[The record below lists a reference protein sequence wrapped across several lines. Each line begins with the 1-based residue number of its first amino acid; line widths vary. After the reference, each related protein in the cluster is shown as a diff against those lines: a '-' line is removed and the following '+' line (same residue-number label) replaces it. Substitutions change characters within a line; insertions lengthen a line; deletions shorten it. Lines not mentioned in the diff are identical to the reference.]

1 MAVNCAPLTL
11 YSFDNVVVT
20 IDGREVIGLWEGD
33 DVVALERPTDLGSAL
48 TGADGA
54 SVVSITA
61 DQSATLTI
69 KLQPNS
75 AMNAYFE
82 QCVKRM
88 RMGSQRLIAVAV
100 RDTST
105 GEGGGCSAAV
115 IIKEP
120 SKSWGATATEREWQL
135 FCNCWQENDITY
147 NPAA

>member
-33 DVVALERPTDLGSAL
+33 DVVSLERPTDLGSAL

-115 IIKEP
+115 VIKEP

-135 FCNCWQENDITY
+135 FCNCWQENDISY